1 MNPLA
6 NYPEVR
12 KYLYLAQ
19 FIIAGVI
26 LLIGVGF
33 AAASMDFPT
42 WYVVTSAVA
51 SALWSYLGLQAAA
64 NTTTSAETTT
74 TAYIPDHRRDDHG
87 RVDGSLIAAITAAIT
102 AVVVLALF
110 GVFPGNGC

>member
-1 MNPLA
+1 MNPLS

-26 LLIGVGF
+26 LLISVGF
-33 AAASMDFPT
+33 AAAGMDFPT

-51 SALWSYLGLQAAA
+51 SAAWSYLGL
-64 NTTTSAETTT
+64 
-74 TAYIPDHRRDDHG
+74 
-87 RVDGSLIAAITAAIT
+87 TAATNTPAARPQDQRGQANVVSIL
-102 AVVVLALF
+102 AIVVLVLAALWLV
-110 GVFPGNGC
+110 GVLPAR